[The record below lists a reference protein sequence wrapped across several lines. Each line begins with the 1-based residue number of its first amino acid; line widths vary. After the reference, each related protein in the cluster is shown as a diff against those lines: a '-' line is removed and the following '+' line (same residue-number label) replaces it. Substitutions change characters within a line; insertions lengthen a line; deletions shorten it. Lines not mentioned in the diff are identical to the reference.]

1 LKQHQEKPTNETDR
15 LNRLKELNVLDSA
28 PEAIFDTIAKLAS
41 DICGVE
47 IAAISLI
54 DEDRQWFKSM
64 VGCIVETPIPR
75 AHAFCAHTILHNTLF
90 EVEDA
95 KLDARFS
102 QMPLVKH
109 SPNVRFYA
117 GTPLALYG
125 DLNIGTLSVMDK
137 KPQKLLPLQRK
148 LLVGLA
154 DIAKNALL
162 VREAAM
168 NEMNMRSNKLAVIV
182 QSSEDAIISK
192 TLDDIVTTWNEAA
205 TKLFGFSAQEMIGQ
219 SISRLIPNDK
229 RDEAEFL
236 MRQLKNGLNIQHFE
250 TQYLDQNGRVIEV
263 AISLSAIKN
272 PQGQVMEISEIIR
285 DITLQKTMQKT
296 IVHEHALLKVTMD
309 SIGDGVLTTDQQGF
323 VQYLN
328 PVAQHLTGWTTQEA
342 IGQPLAKVFNV
353 VNEQTRQSVEDPV
366 NICLIEDRLVNVA
379 DQSVLIRRDGVE
391 FGVEETASP
400 IRDNEG
406 EAIGVVIVFHDVS
419 EQRKIANE
427 ISYRAS
433 HDLLTGLANRSEF
446 EDGLKRFVNNNRMV
460 GQMHALMFIDLDRF
474 KVINDACG
482 HAAGDFVLKEV
493 AKIIKSC
500 VRSSDLVARIGGDE
514 FAIILRKCE
523 TEKSM
528 NIAKT
533 ICKLV
538 SEYRFYHEANVFE
551 IGASIGLVIIN
562 ASWESEA
569 KLLKAADSACYQA
582 KREGRNRVHVY
593 YDEDIKLD
601 SGQVEIQWASRI
613 EQALEEESFVLFCQR
628 IMPLN
633 HEGLEHAEILI
644 RMKDKSGDLIPPSD
658 FFPAA
663 ERFNMASRIDKW
675 VVKAVFEWMKA
686 NAKSIDH
693 IESLS
698 VNLSGQSLGD
708 LAFHH
713 FVIDLI
719 TTMQVDCSKLCFE
732 VTETSAI
739 TNITDAKIF
748 INAMHHLGVKF
759 SLDDFG
765 SGFSSFGYLKNLSV
779 DYLKIDGQFIRDLLE
794 NKVGQATVRCITEVA
809 RATGK
814 QTIAEWVDNAPV
826 ENMLKSMGVDF
837 TQGYLKHKPAPLSF
851 MLETNCSYV
860 VH

>member
-1 LKQHQEKPTNETDR
+1 
-15 LNRLKELNVLDSA
+15 
-28 PEAIFDTIAKLAS
+28 
-41 DICGVE
+41 
-47 IAAISLI
+47 
-54 DEDRQWFKSM
+54 
-64 VGCIVETPIPR
+64 
-75 AHAFCAHTILHNTLF
+75 
-90 EVEDA
+90 
-95 KLDARFS
+95 
-102 QMPLVKH
+102 
-109 SPNVRFYA
+109 
-117 GTPLALYG
+117 
-125 DLNIGTLSVMDK
+125 
-137 KPQKLLPLQRK
+137 
-148 LLVGLA
+148 
-154 DIAKNALL
+154 
-162 VREAAM
+162 
-168 NEMNMRSNKLAVIV
+168 
-182 QSSEDAIISK
+182 
-192 TLDDIVTTWNEAA
+192 
-205 TKLFGFSAQEMIGQ
+205 
-219 SISRLIPNDK
+219 
-229 RDEAEFL
+229 
-236 MRQLKNGLNIQHFE
+236 
-250 TQYLDQNGRVIEV
+250 
-263 AISLSAIKN
+263 
-272 PQGQVMEISEIIR
+272 
-285 DITLQKTMQKT
+285 
-296 IVHEHALLKVTMD
+296 
-309 SIGDGVLTTDQQGF
+309 
-323 VQYLN
+323 
-328 PVAQHLTGWTTQEA
+328 
-342 IGQPLAKVFNV
+342 
-353 VNEQTRQSVEDPV
+353 
-366 NICLIEDRLVNVA
+366 
-379 DQSVLIRRDGVE
+379 
-391 FGVEETASP
+391 
-400 IRDNEG
+400 
-406 EAIGVVIVFHDVS
+406 
-419 EQRKIANE
+419 
-427 ISYRAS
+427 
-433 HDLLTGLANRSEF
+433 
-446 EDGLKRFVNNNRMV
+446 
-460 GQMHALMFIDLDRF
+460 
-474 KVINDACG
+474 
-482 HAAGDFVLKEV
+482 
-493 AKIIKSC
+493 
-500 VRSSDLVARIGGDE
+500 LVARIGGDE